1 MFASWRGHARTSLAF
16 PIVVTLL
23 AIVASG
29 VCLGAQAKPEGLEMP
44 DKLPKLQGPVVV
56 TTCGQSPG
64 AMMVRMLCKQIQ
76 LACDQNDMLTAAD
89 LESASKTK
97 DKAYKTLIITM
108 GTSLKGMGAAGV
120 DVDEEVARINALVAT
135 ARKLGIFVIG
145 AQIEGSSRRT
155 DEYDEKSNRAVSPQS
170 DLLIVRKEVD
180 HDGYFTNVAKQKGIP
195 IIRTKEAIDFGYV
208 LKVLFSLPLT

>member
-1 MFASWRGHARTSLAF
+1 MVTRGRVRVRILWASAL
-16 PIVVTLL
+16 IVMLGL
-23 AIVASG
+23 GLASG
-29 VCLGAQAKPEGLEMP
+29 VCLGGQAKPEGLEMP

-64 AMMVRMLCKQIQ
+64 AMMVRMLCKQIG
-76 LACDQNDMLTAAD
+76 LPCDQNDMLTASD
-89 LESASKTK
+89 LESASKSK

-120 DVDEEVARINALVAT
+120 EVDEEVARINALIAT

-180 HDGYFTNVAKQKGIP
+180 QDQYFTNVAKQKNIP
-195 IIRTKEAIDFGYV
+195 IIRTKEALDFGYV
-208 LKVLFSLPLT
+208 FKVLFSLPLK

>member
-1 MFASWRGHARTSLAF
+1 MAICRRARAGAVAASAL
-16 PIVVTLL
+16 VVLL
-23 AIVASG
+23 LLGLTIG
-29 VCLGAQAKPEGLEMP
+29 VCLGAQAAPEGLEMP
-44 DKLPKLQGPVVV
+44 GVLPKLQGPVVV

-64 AMMVRMLCKQIQ
+64 AMMVKMLCKQIG
-76 LACDQNDMLTAAD
+76 LACDQNDMLTARD
-89 LESASKTK
+89 LESASKSK

-120 DVDEEVARINALVAT
+120 EVEEEVARIDALIAT

-170 DLLIVRKEVD
+170 NLLIVRKEVD
-180 HDGYFTNVAKQKGIP
+180 KDQYFTNVAKEKNIP
-195 IIRTKEAIDFGYV
+195 IILTKEALDFGYV
-208 LKVLFSLPLT
+208 FKVLFSLPLK

>member
-1 MFASWRGHARTSLAF
+1 MFASWRGHVRTSLAF
-16 PIVVTLL
+16 PIAVTLL
-23 AIVASG
+23 AIVAFG
-29 VCLGAQAKPEGLEMP
+29 VCVGAQAKPEGLEMP
-44 DKLPKLQGPVVV
+44 DKLPKLHGPVVV

-64 AMMVRMLCKQIQ
+64 AMMVRMLCKQIG
-76 LACDQNDMLTAAD
+76 LPCDQNDMLTAAD

-135 ARKLGIFVIG
+135 ARKLGIFVVG

-180 HDGYFTNVAKQKGIP
+180 HDGYFTSVAKQKGVP